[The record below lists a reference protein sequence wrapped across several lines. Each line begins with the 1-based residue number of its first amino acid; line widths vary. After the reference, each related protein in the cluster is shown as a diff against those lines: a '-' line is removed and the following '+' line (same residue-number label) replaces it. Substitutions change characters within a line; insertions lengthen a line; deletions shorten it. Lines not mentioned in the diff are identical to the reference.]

1 MFMAGEKLLV
11 FTLVR
16 DIHLAAM
23 QRGLKA
29 I

>member
-11 FTLVR
+11 FTLVK
-16 DIHLAAM
+16 DIHLTAI

-29 I
+29 H

>member
-16 DIHLAAM
+16 DIHLSAI
-23 QRGLKA
+23 QRGLKG